1 VAVDYNREQIC
12 LALTLTDPAI
22 SSYLD
27 LQTGNVVQ
35 IDETDDSPETEQLRE
50 AVMAAYGD
58 RYRYISGG
66 NSTAND
72 SAVTAWMEA
81 EGL

>member
-1 VAVDYNREQIC
+1 MAASYNREQIRAA
-12 LALTLTDPAI
+12 LALADPAL

-27 LQTGNVVQ
+27 LETGQVLQ
-35 IDETDDSPETEQLRE
+35 INETDSSPETEKLRDQ
-50 AVMAAYGD
+50 VMESYGD

-66 NSTAND
+66 NASADD
-72 SAVTAWMEA
+72 SAVATWLEG

>member
-1 VAVDYNREQIC
+1 MAASYNREQIRAA
-12 LALTLTDPAI
+12 LALADPAL

-27 LQTGNVVQ
+27 LETGQVLQ
-35 IDETDDSPETEQLRE
+35 INETDSSPETEKLRDQ
-50 AVMAAYGD
+50 VMESYGD

-66 NSTAND
+66 NAGAD
-72 SAVTAWMEA
+72 DAAVATWLEG

>member
-1 VAVDYNREQIC
+1 MAATYNREQIRAA
-12 LALTLTDPAI
+12 LALTDPAI

-27 LQTGNVVQ
+27 LSTGQVVQ
-35 IDETDDSPETEQLRE
+35 IDENETGNEQLRDQ
-50 AVMAAYGD
+50 VMEGYGE

-66 NSTAND
+66 NPAAD
-72 SAVTAWMEA
+72 DAAVATWLEG